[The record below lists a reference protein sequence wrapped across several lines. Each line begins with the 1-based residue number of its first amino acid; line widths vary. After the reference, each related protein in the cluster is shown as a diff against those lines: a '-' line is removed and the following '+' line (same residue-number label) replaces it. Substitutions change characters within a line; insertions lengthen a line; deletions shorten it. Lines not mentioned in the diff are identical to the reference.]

1 MPKFNQIG
9 GNLMGTIGKEIVGID
24 VNKLVDVLNQ
34 ALADEWLA
42 YYQYWVGARI
52 VKGVNK
58 DAVIAELNQ
67 HAADEL
73 RHAGMLADRI
83 LQLGGEPLLDPKE
96 WMEKTGCG
104 YSAPTDPGVLKILAQ
119 NIKGEQC
126 AIKAYK
132 ELMDLTKDKDEI
144 TYQMAF
150 EIMRDEVEHEEDL
163 QALEEDLKIK

>member
-1 MPKFNQIG
+1 
-9 GNLMGTIGKEIVGID
+9 MGSVGKEIVGLD
-24 VNKLVDVLNQ
+24 VDKLVDVLNE

-42 YYQYWVGARI
+42 YYQYWIGAKV
-52 VKGVNK
+52 VKGINK
-58 DAVIAELNQ
+58 DAVIAELIQ
-67 HAADEL
+67 HSADEL

-83 LQLGGEPLLDPKE
+83 LQLGGTPLLDPKE
-96 WMEKTGCG
+96 WTEKSGCG
-104 YSAPTDPGVLKILAQ
+104 YSAPKDFNVIKILAQ

-126 AIKAYK
+126 AIKSYK
-132 ELMDLTKDKDEI
+132 KLMNLTKDKDEI